1 MNCKDCGNRI
11 NPGNNFCTQCGA
23 KVEKDLKNEK
33 TAFDEI
39 REMGIKNILPVSLW
53 FKNSP
58 LKESW
63 ARWFLFFTL
72 FPLFMIYF
80 ATSLDLDFEDVSF
93 LLGTYFAFFSGFFL
107 YFIISPEKLERNLI
121 LKVIFFTLFSSSL
134 FIYIFSGIPLY
145 RGLVFASARFSMLTR
160 LFAFIFGVGF
170 VEETL
175 KALPIFY
182 FFFYKKRPSTLA
194 TITFLGCISGFAFG
208 ISESVGY
215 SNLYVNALQQQK
227 LNFADYLLIQTA
239 RLITLPFLHAIWTGI
254 VSYFIALGIEIKE
267 YRKGL
272 FLAGISISAILH
284 GVYNSFSDGY
294 LGLGFAIFSVLIL
307 ITYLKWTDR
316 IKQNINH

>member
-1 MNCKDCGNRI
+1 MNCKVCGNRL
-11 NPGNNFCTQCGA
+11 NAGNNFCTHCGA
-23 KVEKDLKNEK
+23 KVENDGKSEKN
-33 TAFDEI
+33 TFDEI

-53 FKNSP
+53 FKNNP

-72 FPLFMIYF
+72 FPLFMTYF
-80 ATSLDLDFEDVSF
+80 AVSMDFDFEDVSF

-107 YFIISPEKLERNLI
+107 YFIINPEKLERNLMVKI
-121 LKVIFFTLFSSSL
+121 IFFTLFSSSL
-134 FIYIFSGIPLY
+134 FIFIFSRIPIY
-145 RGLVFASARFSMLTR
+145 RGLITTSAGFNIITR
-160 LFAFIFGVGF
+160 LLAFIFGVGF

-175 KALPIFY
+175 KSLPIFF
-182 FFFYKKRPSTLA
+182 FFFYKKRPSTLS
-194 TITFLGCISGFAFG
+194 TITFLGCVSGFTFG
-208 ISESVGY
+208 ISEAVGY
-215 SNLYVNALQQQK
+215 SSLYVNALKSQQI
-227 LNFADYLLIQTA
+227 NFSDYLLLQTA

-272 FLAGISISAILH
+272 FLAGISISAVLH

-294 LGLGFAIFSVLIL
+294 PGLGFAIFSVLL
-307 ITYLKWTDR
+307 FITYLKWTDR